1 MIDETDLKILTILQQ
16 SARTSNAEIARQ
28 VEMAPSAVLERI
40 RRLESRGVIQGYE
53 TRINPEALG
62 LGLVA
67 FIFVASSDMSEEM
80 KTAEQLA
87 NIPEVQEVHHIA
99 GEDCFVLKVRVPDAK
114 SLGRLLRQRIGAL
127 PTVRSTR
134 TTVVLETVRE
144 SSLFP
149 LATAPE
155 AVAAEIED
163 VADLVMAGVPLE
175 VFHE

>member
-1 MIDETDLKILTILQQ
+1 
-16 SARTSNAEIARQ
+16 
-28 VEMAPSAVLERI
+28 
-40 RRLESRGVIQGYE
+40 
-53 TRINPEALG
+53 
-62 LGLVA
+62 
-67 FIFVASSDMSEEM
+67 MSEEM

-87 NIPEVQEVHHIA
+87 HIPEVQEVHHIA

-127 PTVRSTR
+127 STVRSTR

-149 LATAPE
+149 LSPQKPD
-155 AVAAEIED
+155 VAADLTEI
-163 VADLVMAGVPLE
+163 ADLAELEGVPLE

>member
-1 MIDETDLKILTILQQ
+1 MIDDTDLKILTILQQ
-16 SARTSNAEIARQ
+16 NARTSNAEIARQ

-53 TRINPEALG
+53 TRINPEAMG

-80 KTAEQLA
+80 KTAEQLGH
-87 NIPEVQEVHHIA
+87 IPEVQEVHHIA
-99 GEDCFVLKVRVPDAK
+99 GEDCFVLKVRVPNAK
-114 SLGRLLRQRIGAL
+114 SLGRLLRERIGAI

-149 LATAPE
+149 LRAPE
-155 AVAAEIED
+155 PAAVTEVPE
-163 VADLVMAGVPLE
+163 VVDLALE
-175 VFHE
+175 VFRE

>member
-28 VEMAPSAVLERI
+28 IEMAPSAVLERI

-53 TRINPEALG
+53 TRINPEAMG

-87 NIPEVQEVHHIA
+87 SIPEVQEVHHIA
-99 GEDCFVLKVRVPDAK
+99 GEDCFVLKVRVPNAK
-114 SLGRLLRQRIGAL
+114 SLGRLLRERIGAI

-144 SSLFP
+144 SCLFP
-149 LATAPE
+149 LRAPE
-155 AVAAEIED
+155 PAAVMEIPEVVD
-163 VADLVMAGVPLE
+163 VALE
-175 VFHE
+175 VFRE